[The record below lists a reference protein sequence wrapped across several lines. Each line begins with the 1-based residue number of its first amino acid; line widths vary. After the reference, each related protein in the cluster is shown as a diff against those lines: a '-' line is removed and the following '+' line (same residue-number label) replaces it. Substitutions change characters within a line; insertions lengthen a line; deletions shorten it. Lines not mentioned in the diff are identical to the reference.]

1 MENINKTRKGK
12 RMNKKEWKKKA
23 EKNKKKYDKK
33 ILDKLN
39 ETGYQSVLGMIEGF
53 QKKIND
59 LEKVIKKNA
68 LVIAINEQ
76 NKKG

>member
-1 MENINKTRKGK
+1 
-12 RMNKKEWKKKA
+12 MNKKEWKKKA